1 MYLYIDL
8 LNGKPLILIK
18 TYNVHINT
26 DVEGTPR
33 KNMEFLQVQILT
45 DPRSKKTSDNYITC
59 THLPLNVILHISD
72 LLKLKTLKNNLHPII
87 HYPVQSLF

>member
-8 LNGKPLILIK
+8 LNGKPLILRHTMYISTQMLK
-18 TYNVHINT
+18 ELH
-26 DVEGTPR
+26 R

-59 THLPLNVILHISD
+59 TH
-72 LLKLKTLKNNLHPII
+72 
-87 HYPVQSLF
+87 